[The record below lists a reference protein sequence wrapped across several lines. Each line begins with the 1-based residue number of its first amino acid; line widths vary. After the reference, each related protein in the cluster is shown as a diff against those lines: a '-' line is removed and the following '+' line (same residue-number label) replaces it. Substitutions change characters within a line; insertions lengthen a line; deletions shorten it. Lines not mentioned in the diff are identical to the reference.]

1 MSDRTTYY
9 VTTSTDDG
17 IWKVKGEGAERAVKN
32 FEKKDDAVEFAK
44 EMAKNNKPSA
54 VKIQKRDGTFQDG
67 VSYD

>member
-1 MSDRTTYY
+1 MADRTTYY

-17 IWKVKGEGAERAVKN
+17 IWKVKREGADRAVKN
-32 FEKKDDAVEFAK
+32 FENKEQAVDFAK
-44 EMAKNNKPSA
+44 EMAQNNKPSA